1 MQLSIADN
9 QSKSE
14 DSVRPKPTTKAAV
27 EAWLDAATK
36 IVGLG
41 HWEITVSDD
50 AAPDDAWAD
59 IDPHSL
65 NPSATLRIG
74 SGFDSQKPEKQRLI
88 LAHEISH
95 LILTPLDRYIGH
107 LEGQHGAVWW
117 GAWEP
122 GYNDHH
128 EQTTEAIALAIAPL
142 LPAYPMP
149 MEKRPMERR

>member
-1 MQLSIADN
+1 MPQSINAI
-9 QSKSE
+9 QPKSE

-27 EAWLDAATK
+27 EAWLEAATK

-41 HWEITVSDD
+41 HWQISVSED

-59 IDPHSL
+59 IEPHSL

-74 SGFDSQKPEKQRLI
+74 AGFDSQTPQKQTLI

-95 LILTPLDRYIGH
+95 LILTPLDRYTAH
-107 LEGQHGAVWW
+107 LEGQHGAIWW
-117 GAWEP
+117 GAWQP
-122 GYNDHH
+122 GYEDHH

-149 MEKRPMERR
+149 LGKAPIERR

>member
-1 MQLSIADN
+1 MQRITNGS
-9 QSKSE
+9 QPKSE
-14 DSVRPKPTTKAAV
+14 DSVRPKTATKAAV
-27 EAWLDAATK
+27 ELWLKTATQ
-36 IVGLG
+36 IVGLA

-74 SGFDSQKPEKQRLI
+74 SGFDSQTPQKQTLI

-95 LILTPLDRYIGH
+95 LILAPLDRYISH
-107 LEGQHGAVWW
+107 LEGQHGGVWW

-128 EQTTEAIALAIAPL
+128 EQTTEAIARAIVPL

-149 MEKRPMERR
+149 LGKAPIERR